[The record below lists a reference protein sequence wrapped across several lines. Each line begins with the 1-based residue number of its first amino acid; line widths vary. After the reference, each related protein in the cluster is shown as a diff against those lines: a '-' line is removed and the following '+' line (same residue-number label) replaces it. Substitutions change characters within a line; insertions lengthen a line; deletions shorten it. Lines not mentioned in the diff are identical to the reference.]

1 MDAVK
6 FHKEQTAPYGT
17 TVSTEV
23 PMNTSSDQNIIQRN
37 PLISFFLLVFALTWP
52 FLIVDALGSH
62 GVFSFRLSFPLLILT
77 GYMPTLAAVIVT
89 GMTKGQ
95 AGIRTLFGKL
105 MIARVGLR
113 WYLFAI
119 FGFGALCATAILLTN
134 LSGVSPTLPLLSGD
148 MPLSSN
154 PLGFV
159 LNILLL
165 FVITG
170 IVNGEELAW
179 RGFALPKLQE
189 KYSALESSLI
199 LGVIWTMFHLPL
211 FFTLTGSSQAHESF
225 VGFLIGTVSLTV
237 IFTWMYN
244 HTRGSVLLAYLLH
257 AGTNT
262 WTRVFSIDNG
272 NAVEG
277 WILTGLTVLLAVIVL
292 ITAGPR
298 DLSRSEVRIQQ

>member
-1 MDAVK
+1 
-6 FHKEQTAPYGT
+6 
-17 TVSTEV
+17 
-23 PMNTSSDQNIIQRN
+23 MNTSINRNIIQRN

-52 FLIVDALGSH
+52 FLIVDALGSR
-62 GVFSFRLSFPLLILT
+62 GVFSFRLSIPLLIIT
-77 GYMPTLAAVIVT
+77 GYMPTLAALIVT
-89 GMTKGQ
+89 GMTKGR
-95 AGIRTLFGKL
+95 AGIQALFGKL
-105 MIARVGLR
+105 LIARVGLR

-119 FGFGALCATAILLTN
+119 FAFGALCVAAILLTN
-134 LSGVSPTLPLLSGD
+134 LSGVSSDLPFLSKNT
-148 MPLSSN
+148 PSFSN
-154 PLGFV
+154 PVEFV

-179 RGFALPKLQE
+179 RGYALPKLQE
-189 KYSALESSLI
+189 KYSALNSSLI

-225 VGFLIGTVSLTV
+225 LSFLIGTVSLTV
-237 IFTWMYN
+237 LFTWMYN

-262 WTRVFSIDNG
+262 WTRIFSVDNG
-272 NAVEG
+272 NAMEG

-292 ITAGPR
+292 IREGPEA
-298 DLSRSEVRIQQ
+298 LSRTGARIQE

>member
-1 MDAVK
+1 
-6 FHKEQTAPYGT
+6 
-17 TVSTEV
+17 
-23 PMNTSSDQNIIQRN
+23 MNTSINRNIIQRN

-52 FLIVDALGSH
+52 FLIVDALGSR
-62 GVFSFRLSFPLLILT
+62 GVFSFRLSIPLLILT
-77 GYMPTLAAVIVT
+77 GYMPTLAALIVT
-89 GMTKGQ
+89 GMTKGR
-95 AGIRTLFGKL
+95 AGIRALFGKL
-105 MIARVGLR
+105 LIARVGLR

-119 FGFGALCATAILLTN
+119 FAFGALCAAAILLTN
-134 LSGVSPTLPLLSGD
+134 LSGVSSVLPLLSSD
-148 MPLSSN
+148 ASSFSN

-179 RGFALPKLQE
+179 RGYALPKLQE
-189 KYSALESSLI
+189 KFSALNSSLI

-225 VGFLIGTVSLTV
+225 LSFLIGTVSLTV
-237 IFTWMYN
+237 LFTWMYN

-262 WTRVFSIDNG
+262 WTRIFSVDNG
-272 NAVEG
+272 NAMEG
-277 WILTGLTVLLAVIVL
+277 WILTSLTVLLAVIVL
-292 ITAGPR
+292 VREGPEA
-298 DLSRSEVRIQQ
+298 LSRTGARIQE